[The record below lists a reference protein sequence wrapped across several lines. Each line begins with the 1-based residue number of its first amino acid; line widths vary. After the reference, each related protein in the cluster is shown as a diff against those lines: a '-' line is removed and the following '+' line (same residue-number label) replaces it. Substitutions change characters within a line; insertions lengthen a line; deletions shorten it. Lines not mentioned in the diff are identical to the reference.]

1 MFNKESLAKGRG
13 RGIAVAI
20 MTIVLG
26 TSVIISNPA
35 TAAPSKVGKAVA
47 TKSTAKPKKTSELT
61 ASRKSTQKKASM
73 VKASLKPQKGFKAS
87 RGTQKLSAGR
97 SYRKVAALAAGAT
110 AALVTVPAS
119 AGYQSFLSGVSG
131 ESGLRLDLPKLRS
144 QAAFVLDMDSGMP
157 LLSKHGNEQRPIA
170 SITKLMTA
178 MVVLDAKLPLDAP
191 IRVTDEDVDRVKFS
205 SSRLAVG
212 TELSRARMLKLAL
225 MSSENRAAHA
235 LGRTYPGGLGA
246 FVKAM
251 NAKAK
256 ELGLRNTRFQDP
268 TGLDPDNV
276 ASPRDLAHMVAAA
289 SRYEKIREFSTDD
302 AEVIRLRSQEKA
314 FRNTNAL
321 VRQGDWDI
329 SVSKTGYIQEAGRC
343 LVMQASVNNRK
354 TLIVLL
360 NSQDTSA
367 RTMDSLAIKR
377 WLEQRDTQSALK
389 AVDVLLTKTTT
400 SDSENH
406 G

>member
-1 MFNKESLAKGRG
+1 MFNKESLAKGHG

-26 TSVIISNPA
+26 ASVIISNPA
-35 TAAPSKVGKAVA
+35 TAAPSKGGKAVV
-47 TKSTAKPKKTSELT
+47 TKSTAKPKKTSMVT

-73 VKASLKPQKGFKAS
+73 VKASLKPHKGFKAS

-97 SYRKVAALAAGAT
+97 GYRKVAALAAGAT
-110 AALVTVPAS
+110 AALATVPAS
-119 AGYQSFLSGVSG
+119 AGYQSFLTGVSG

-157 LLSKHGNEQRPIA
+157 LLSKHGNEKRPIA

-178 MVVLDAKLPLDAP
+178 MVVLDAKLPLSEKIRITDA
-191 IRVTDEDVDRVKFS
+191 DVDRVKFS

-212 TELSRARMLKLAL
+212 TELTRERMLQLAL

-246 FVKAM
+246 FVQAM

-256 ELGLRNTRFQDP
+256 ALGLRNTRFQDP

-276 ASPRDLAHMVAAA
+276 ASPRDLAHLVASA
-289 SRYEKIREFSTDD
+289 SRYEQIREFSTDD
-302 AEVIRLRSQEKA
+302 AEVVRLRQQEKA

-343 LVMQASVNNRK
+343 LVMQVSVNNRQ

-389 AVDVLLTKTTT
+389 AVDVLFTKTTT